1 MSRRYRNC
9 IGPEVRRLRMEKEL
23 TQDQL
28 AARLQLAGLHHLD
41 RVAVAKIESQL
52 RSVFDFEL
60 VVIAAELGV
69 PPGDLLPP
77 LRKLKPELDD
87 LIAGERE
94 NSAA

>member
-1 MSRRYRNC
+1 
-9 IGPEVRRLRMEKEL
+9 MEKEL

-60 VVIAAELGV
+60 IVIAAELGGE
-69 PPGDLLPP
+69 PTRLLPSV
-77 LRKLKPELDD
+77 RSLKSD
-87 LIAGERE
+87 LEDLVSGQKK
-94 NSAA
+94 